1 MELETCLVDSAAM
14 QTILR
19 ETKYF
24 TTLRKRDENILTIA
38 GSNGLIVG
46 SGKATVVLPMG
57 TRIFIEEAFL
67 YPSAERTL
75 LTFKDIRRCGYHLAT
90 TREGGEEFLFMTSSE
105 GNETMVVEKM
115 PGSSDGLYYTKIKP
129 PYEYIAMQT
138 IFKNPKSF
146 RIWHERLGH
155 PGLTMMR
162 KIVTSSLGH
171 SINTKNFPKE
181 FVCPACA
188 TGKLIIRPSFE
199 KLKVEPLR
207 FLDRIQGDICGPIN
221 PWSGPFRYFMVL
233 IDASTR
239 WSHVCLLSTRNHAF
253 AKFIAQII
261 RLCAEFPENRIKT
274 IRMDNAGEF
283 TSKAFNDYCMALGI
297 NVEHSVPHVH
307 TQNGLAES
315 LIKRIKLIA
324 RPLLQG
330 SNLPT
335 TCWGHAVLHVAKL
348 IQYRPSA
355 YHSASPHQL
364 AHGQEPVVSHLR
376 KFGCAVYVPISP
388 PQRTAMGPHRKVGV
402 YVGYE
407 SPSIIYYLEPKIG
420 DLFTARYA
428 NCIFDEEHFPALGGG
443 KYLDSKECREIE
455 WNSSSIHTLDP
466 RSPDAE
472 QEVQRIIH
480 L

>member
-1 MELETCLVDSAAM
+1 M
-14 QTILR
+14 
-19 ETKYF
+19 
-24 TTLRKRDENILTIA
+24 
-38 GSNGLIVG
+38 
-46 SGKATVVLPMG
+46 
-57 TRIFIEEAFL
+57 
-67 YPSAERTL
+67 
-75 LTFKDIRRCGYHLAT
+75 
-90 TREGGEEFLFMTSSE
+90 
-105 GNETMVVEKM
+105 
-115 PGSSDGLYYTKIKP
+115 
-129 PYEYIAMQT
+129 
-138 IFKNPKSF
+138 
-146 RIWHERLGH
+146 
-155 PGLTMMR
+155 
-162 KIVTSSLGH
+162 
-171 SINTKNFPKE
+171 
-181 FVCPACA
+181 
-188 TGKLIIRPSFE
+188 
-199 KLKVEPLR
+199 
-207 FLDRIQGDICGPIN
+207 
-221 PWSGPFRYFMVL
+221 
-233 IDASTR
+233 
-239 WSHVCLLSTRNHAF
+239 LSTRNHAF

-274 IRMDNAGEF
+274 IWMDNAGEF

-335 TCWGHAVLHVAKL
+335 TCWGHAVLHAAKL

-355 YHSASPHQL
+355 YHSASPRQL
-364 AHGQEPVVSHLR
+364 ARGQEPVVSHLR
-376 KFGCAVYVPISP
+376 KFSCAVYVPISP

-428 NCIFDEEHFPALGGG
+428 DCIFDEEHFPALGGG

-480 L
+480 LQNLANDLPDAFTDLRGVSKLHIPAANAPERVEIPMEGDFTPAPKPRKRGRDPDGLIHAKRRRPQELNTVPLASRSHSVVSKEIHPGDGRQNDKTPSRLACAPSPTGASEPSPVLGNQDEEMSEEIATDYAITGELYNRKTTHVDINFVSKIAEIVDHDLEPKSMAECRKRSDWVKWKEAIET